1 MRKVG
6 RERGRQVIVSSRYEK
21 ERRKGKKEKFDI
33 LSILLLSINGG
44 AVSKSNL
51 FGSEREICLA

>member
-1 MRKVG
+1 MREVG
-6 RERGRQVIVSSRYEK
+6 RERGRQVVVSSRYEK

-44 AVSKSNL
+44 AVSKSDL

>member
-1 MRKVG
+1 MREMG
-6 RERGRQVIVSSRYEK
+6 REKGRQVIVSSRYEK

-44 AVSKSNL
+44 AVSKSDL

>member
-1 MRKVG
+1 MREVG

-21 ERRKGKKEKFDI
+21 ERRKEKKEKFDI

-44 AVSKSNL
+44 AVSKSDL

>member
-1 MRKVG
+1 MREVG

-44 AVSKSNL
+44 AVSKSDL

>member
-1 MRKVG
+1 MREVG

-21 ERRKGKKEKFDI
+21 ERRKKEKFDI

-44 AVSKSNL
+44 AVSKSDL

>member
-1 MRKVG
+1 MREMG

-44 AVSKSNL
+44 AVSKSDL